1 MLFFK
6 QKYILS
12 WILNQLKTL
21 LLVTCPS
28 FGCLI
33 GQFWDA
39 KHLKVDQI
47 MLQKFFKYYGS
58 QKPALENYLINIILE
73 HCLLKLIYL
82 VLESTMPNST
92 APLPKEWI

>member
-1 MLFFK
+1 
-6 QKYILS
+6 
-12 WILNQLKTL
+12 
-21 LLVTCPS
+21 
-28 FGCLI
+28 
-33 GQFWDA
+33 
-39 KHLKVDQI
+39 

-92 APLPKEWI
+92 APLPKDWI